1 MKQTWVLAGCALG
14 GLAAGLALA
23 WQVDASISEDRS
35 VFLVVALVISLETL
49 LHGFK
54 LYLEERFDLR
64 TTLLNFGA
72 NLLTSFF
79 FLNIGFMTHVDFY
92 MALFIIFGMR
102 MFSNLSALSQKLFA
116 NPSV

>member
-1 MKQTWVLAGCALG
+1 MKSAGILTGCALA
-14 GLAAGLALA
+14 GLGAGLALA
-23 WQVDASISEDRS
+23 WNVDASISEERS
-35 VFLVVALVISLETL
+35 VYLVVALVITMETL
-49 LHGFK
+49 FHGLK

-64 TTLLNFGA
+64 TTLLNFGV
-72 NLLTSFF
+72 NLLAAFF
-79 FLNIGFMTHVDFY
+79 FLKIGFLTHVDFY